1 MVAAALF
8 AAVASSAMADA
19 TDTTM
24 WIASGGGTYGLPG
37 SWDNGVPG
45 PTINAVFDLGNA
57 STYTVDFAA
66 DGTAY
71 DLYLHGGNVT
81 WAMASHNLSLT
92 NNFFLGFLDGD
103 TASLQVGG
111 GAFSSIFGDVAHLAG
126 TNATLT
132 LSGSGAAWNNSMD
145 ITVGREGTG
154 TLTVQNGATM
164 TLGRDIYVGNQGG
177 DGTLLVTGGS
187 SSFTASDGLLFVAV
201 LTSAS
206 TQAHGQAT
214 ITDGAT
220 ASFGHQAAIGD
231 GGIGTLTVSA
241 GATLYTNKSTSG
253 SGSSGIL
260 GVNAGPGQYGDGTAT
275 VTGSGSQWIQDGSL
289 AVGFTGKGTLT
300 VSAGGE
306 LSTDMGHIARRS
318 GSSGTATITGTNS
331 KWGIAN
337 SLYVGGEAGAAGG
350 TGSLTV
356 ASGGLVTVGQRLEL
370 WDSGTVDVTGGGAL
384 TVGSG
389 SSAAGEVRLYTGGTL
404 AGTGSITGTLRNLGG
419 TITPGH
425 SPGTLTADVADLSS
439 GTLVMDITGTAP
451 GAYDVLAVT
460 DTMTLGGTLNIVF
473 SGGFAPQTGDTFPLF
488 SGPASPAGAF
498 DTVNVLGI
506 EPGWG
511 YEFVPTSGG
520 LQLHSLSD
528 GTVPEPVGLALV
540 VLGLGLLVRRRS
552 A

>member
-1 MVAAALF
+1 MRTFQHMSSRRMVAAALF

-164 TLGRDIYVGNQGG
+164 TLGRDIYVGNQG
-177 DGTLLVTGGS
+177 
-187 SSFTASDGLLFVAV
+187 
-201 LTSAS
+201 
-206 TQAHGQAT
+206 
-214 ITDGAT
+214 
-220 ASFGHQAAIGD
+220 
-231 GGIGTLTVSA
+231 
-241 GATLYTNKSTSG
+241 
-253 SGSSGIL
+253 
-260 GVNAGPGQYGDGTAT
+260 GDGTAT